1 MNPSTTSDTLRVGCT
16 LESVIATAEIQT
28 RKNRDSDVRAEFD
41 ALTNLTKELAR
52 SPHQFFQKL
61 VETALTLTLANS
73 TGISLLDER
82 NGRFVWPAVAGG
94 LNRYLGEGTPQGFG
108 PCGTVLNRNAP
119 VLFLHPEKHFT
130 YLEPISPPLR
140 EVLLV
145 PFHVNS
151 KAVGTVWAVIHDGAR
166 NFQPED
172 LRLLVSL
179 SGYAASA
186 YKVLSDI
193 GAIEPLFVKEKKAI

>member
-1 MNPSTTSDTLRVGCT
+1 MNLGTTQDTLLAGCV
-16 LESVIATAEIQT
+16 LESVIATDEIQK
-28 RKNRDSDVRAEFD
+28 RKNRDSDVPAEFN

-52 SPHQFFQKL
+52 SPEQFFQKL
-61 VETALTLTLANS
+61 VNTALKLTLANS
-73 TGISLLDER
+73 TGISLLDEK

-94 LNRYLGEGTPQGFG
+94 LHCYLGEGTPQNFG
-108 PCGTVLNRNAP
+108 PCGTVLDRNAP

-130 YLEPISPPLR
+130 YLEPIAPPLR

-145 PFHVNS
+145 PFHVNF
-151 KAVGTVWAVIHDGAR
+151 KAVGTIWAVIHDEAR

-193 GAIEPLFVKEKKAI
+193 GAIEPLFHHKKKAI